1 MQPNPIDSAPM
12 RQILLDHIRR
22 YPLAEPQ
29 DFLKLVHQSAFG
41 GAHLAQAPVGQAS
54 GHSPCSDA
62 EIEGD
67 TTAARFDAHLAQ
79 SPVGQASGHSPC
91 SDAEIEGDTT
101 AASFGAAWSRLKDEL
116 MHLPPAPD
124 VDSPALEPVGGGLM
138 RLNLRALS
146 ALGLRAETVCGLF
159 LQTCPPR
166 DGAEEALAASLAQLG
181 ELLPGARPE
190 IDAYRA
196 AGCPAVHH
204 SERYRHAYRPAYRL
218 VPEAANAFLSLFQR
232 IDALLA
238 EKPFVRVAIDGN
250 CAAGKSTLGALL
262 REVYGANL
270 FHMDDYFLPFA
281 CKTPERLAEPGGNV
295 DYERFREEVAGREPG
310 SAIRWRPFDCAAQA
324 LGAWQTAGP
333 KPLTVVEGSY
343 SLHPTLRSAYDLK
356 VFLAIDPERQS
367 ARILARNGAEKHRR
381 FIEEWIPLENAYF
394 SALDIRSLCDL
405 AFDV

>member
-41 GAHLAQAPVGQAS
+41 GAHLAQSPVGQTS
-54 GHSPCSDA
+54 GHSPRP
-62 EIEGD
+62 ETGTEGD
-67 TTAARFDAHLAQ
+67 ATAARFDAHLAQ

-138 RLNLRALS
+138 RLNLRA
-146 ALGLRAETVCGLF
+146 ETVCGLF
-159 LQTCPPR
+159 LQTCPLR

-232 IDALLA
+232 IDALLS

-295 DYERFREEVAGREPG
+295 DYERFREEVAGQKPG

-343 SLHPTLRSAYDLK
+343 SLHPTLRGAYDLK

>member
-41 GAHLAQAPVGQAS
+41 GAHLAQ
-54 GHSPCSDA
+54 
-62 EIEGD
+62 
-67 TTAARFDAHLAQ
+67 
-79 SPVGQASGHSPC
+79 SPVGQASGHSPHPETGTE
-91 SDAEIEGDTT
+91 SDAP
-101 AASFGAAWSRLKDEL
+101 AVSFGAAWARLEEEL
-116 MHLPPAPD
+116 AHLPPAPD
-124 VDSPALEPVGGGLM
+124 ADSPALEPVGGGLM

-166 DGAEEALAASLAQLG
+166 DGAEEALASALSQLS

-204 SERYRHAYRPAYRL
+204 SERYRRAYRPAYRL

-262 REVYGANL
+262 QEVYGANL

-295 DYERFREEVAGREPG
+295 DYERFREEAAG
-310 SAIRWRPFDCAAQA
+310 RPFDCAAQA

-343 SLHPTLRSAYDLK
+343 SLHPTLRGAYDLK

>member
-22 YPLAEPQ
+22 YPLAETQ

-41 GAHLAQAPVGQAS
+41 G
-54 GHSPCSDA
+54 
-62 EIEGD
+62 
-67 TTAARFDAHLAQ
+67 AHLAQ

-91 SDAEIEGDTT
+91 SDAEIEGDTS
-101 AASFGAAWSRLKDEL
+101 AAGFGAHLAQSTVGQASGCAPRSDAKIEGDAPAARFGAAWARLEEEL
-116 MHLPPAPD
+116 AHLPPAPD
-124 VDSPALEPVGGGLM
+124 ADSPALEPIGGGLM

-166 DGAEEALAASLAQLG
+166 DGAEEALASALSRLS

-204 SERYRHAYRPAYRL
+204 SERYRRAYRPAYRL
-218 VPEAANAFLSLFQR
+218 VPEAASAFLSLFQR

-250 CAAGKSTLGALL
+250 CASGKSTLGALL
-262 REVYGANL
+262 QEVYGANL

-343 SLHPTLRSAYDLK
+343 SLHPTLRGAYDLK

>member
-22 YPLAEPQ
+22 YPLAETQ

-41 GAHLAQAPVGQAS
+41 GAHLAQSPVGQAS
-54 GHSPCSDA
+54 GCAPRSDA
-62 EIEGD
+62 KIEGD

-79 SPVGQASGHSPC
+79 SSVGQASGHSPHPNAETE
-91 SDAEIEGDTT
+91 SDAP
-101 AASFGAAWSRLKDEL
+101 AVSFGAAWARLEEEL
-116 MHLPPAPD
+116 AHLPPAPD
-124 VDSPALEPVGGGLM
+124 ADSPALEPIGGGLM

-166 DGAEEALAASLAQLG
+166 NGAEEALASALSQLS

-204 SERYRHAYRPAYRL
+204 SERYRRAYRPAYRL
-218 VPEAANAFLSLFQR
+218 VPEAASAFLSLFQR

-250 CAAGKSTLGALL
+250 CASGKSTLGALL
-262 REVYGANL
+262 QEVYGANL

-343 SLHPTLRSAYDLK
+343 SLHPTLRGAYDLK

>member
-1 MQPNPIDSAPM
+1 
-12 RQILLDHIRR
+12 
-22 YPLAEPQ
+22 
-29 DFLKLVHQSAFG
+29 
-41 GAHLAQAPVGQAS
+41 
-54 GHSPCSDA
+54 
-62 EIEGD
+62 
-67 TTAARFDAHLAQ
+67 
-79 SPVGQASGHSPC
+79 
-91 SDAEIEGDTT
+91 
-101 AASFGAAWSRLKDEL
+101 
-116 MHLPPAPD
+116 
-124 VDSPALEPVGGGLM
+124 M

-166 DGAEEALAASLAQLG
+166 NGAEEALARRLRELG

-204 SERYRHAYRPAYRL
+204 SERYRRAYRPAYRL

-262 REVYGANL
+262 QEVYGANL

-295 DYERFREEVAGREPG
+295 DYERFREEVAGRRAGFGDPLAAVRLRCAGAGRMADRRAKTADRRRGQLFPPPDAARRLRPEGLSRHRPRAAECAHPRAQRRRRSTGG
-310 SAIRWRPFDCAAQA
+310 SLKSGFRWK
-324 LGAWQTAGP
+324 T
-333 KPLTVVEGSY
+333 
-343 SLHPTLRSAYDLK
+343 PT
-356 VFLAIDPERQS
+356 S
-367 ARILARNGAEKHRR
+367 ARWTSARCATSHSTCK
-381 FIEEWIPLENAYF
+381 
-394 SALDIRSLCDL
+394 
-405 AFDV
+405 